1 MSNKKHRAH
10 FRKRRKYNIRRQ
22 TKPGESP
29 GSIKTDPQAAK
40 PKVCV
45 IAYDAAQWVEQEIT
59 DVGKIGQY
67 LAKYK
72 VTWIN
77 VEGLGS
83 AALIQQLGNLLHLH
97 PLALE
102 DVVNVHQRA
111 KVEPYDS
118 ILFMVARMVSLI
130 DEQVETE
137 QISFF
142 LGKEFV
148 LTFQERS
155 GDCLESVRQR
165 IRKNGGRMRQMG
177 SDYLMYA
184 LLDAV
189 IDGYFPIAE
198 GLSDRLDILEDEIM
212 VDQRP
217 NANQKIHHMRADLLQ
232 LRRALRPHRDAVN
245 ELIRDVHPLITPETT
260 VFLRDCYDHTMQ
272 LIDLLEIY
280 RETCADLRD
289 FYLSMVSNRMNE
301 IMKVLTIIATVFM
314 PLTFIAGV
322 YGMNFDTSLPGNMPE
337 LKWPYAYVAA
347 LVLMLA
353 ITLGLIIYF
362 RRCGWLDRNVA
373 PPDNSPA
380 SRADH

>member
-10 FRKRRKYNIRRQ
+10 SRKRRKYNFHRQ
-22 TKPGESP
+22 TKPGEPP
-29 GSIKTDPQAAK
+29 GSIKTDPRAAQ
-40 PKVCV
+40 PKVYV
-45 IAYDAAQWVEQEIT
+45 IAFDESQLVQQEIT
-59 DVGKIGQY
+59 DIGKIGEY

-83 AALIQQLGNLLHLH
+83 AALIQQLGDLLHLH
-97 PLALE
+97 ALALE

-118 ILFMVARMVSLI
+118 ILFMVARMVSLV
-130 DEQVETE
+130 DDQVETE

-142 LGKEFV
+142 LGKQFV
-148 LTFQERS
+148 LTFQERP

-165 IRKNGGRMRQMG
+165 IRKNGGRVRQMG

-198 GLSDRLDILEDEIM
+198 RLSDRLDALEDEIM
-212 VDQRP
+212 IDQRP
-217 NANQKIHHMRADLLQ
+217 NANQKIHQMRGDLLH

-245 ELIRDVHPLITPETT
+245 ELIRDVHPLITPETS

-301 IMKVLTIIATVFM
+301 IMKVLTIIATIFM
-314 PLTFIAGV
+314 PLTFIAGI

-337 LKWPYAYVAA
+337 LKWPFGYIAA
-347 LVLMLA
+347 LGVMLA
-353 ITLGLIIYF
+353 VTLGLIIYF

-373 PPDNSPA
+373 PPETTSSSPGN
-380 SRADH
+380 H